1 MIKIAILGFG
11 AVGQGVAEI
20 LADRERIERWIGRY
34 EVVAVADSKGSIYSE
49 DGISLK
55 NAIEAKKMGNL
66 PEGKSTMEIIEEMD
80 FDVAIEATPTN
91 IDTGE
96 PGLTHIKACLNKGS
110 HVITSNKGPL
120 VVAYRELAEI
130 AERKK
135 VRLAF
140 EATIG
145 GAMPLIKLAKR
156 DLAGNEITSIKGI
169 LNGTCNYILSR
180 MEQERLS
187 YNQILGEAKE
197 LRIAEANVSYDVEGI
212 DSAAKLVILA
222 NAVMGMN
229 ATFSDVEIVGI
240 TSITP
245 EAFEIAMEKGYT
257 IRLIAEASREGLR
270 VSPRLVPLHHPLA
283 VRGTFNAVLIQTD
296 LAKEVFV
303 IGRGAG
309 KIETASAIIS
319 DLIDIYGDR
328 TY

>member
-34 EVVAVADSKGSIYSE
+34 EVVAVADSKGSICSG
-49 DGISLK
+49 DGISLEE
-55 NAIEAKKMGNL
+55 AIRTKKRGSL
-66 PEGKSTMEIIEEMD
+66 PKGKSAMEIIEEMD

-91 IDTGE
+91 IETGE

-130 AERKK
+130 AERKGS
-135 VRLAF
+135 RLAF

-156 DLAGNEITSIKGI
+156 DLAGNEIVSIKGI

-187 YNQILGEAKE
+187 YSQILGEAKE
-197 LRIAEANVSYDVEGI
+197 LRIAEANASYDVEGI

-222 NAVMGMN
+222 NAVMGMD
-229 ATFSDVEIVGI
+229 ATFNDVEIVGI

-257 IRLIAEASREGLR
+257 IRLIAEASREGLK
-270 VSPRLVPLHHPLA
+270 VSPRLVPLYHPLA

-296 LAKEVFV
+296 LAREVFV

-328 TY
+328 AY